1 MIILTF
7 TIFVRIKHRE
17 MCKKQAQRQK
27 SYSSTELARKC
38 VWILSTYRKTWT
50 NVLANQLLLWDHP
63 APRPQPLITFSWPLH
78 IEGAIWPSPPTD
90 CCCWYRTGGKN
101 RSGITWLWWLGLSW
115 VSGAPERI
123 DSWCGKE
130 LKIVPNYWAGCVNR
144 REAS

>member
-7 TIFVRIKHRE
+7 TIFVRIKHHE
-17 MCKKQAQRQK
+17 MCKKQAQSRQATMVLGWPE
-27 SYSSTELARKC
+27 S

-50 NVLANQLLLWDHP
+50 NVLANQLLLGGHP
-63 APRPQPLITFSWPLH
+63 APRPQPLITFSWPLR

-101 RSGITWLWWLGLSW
+101 RSGITWLWWPGLSW
-115 VSGAPERI
+115 VSGAPERL
-123 DSWCGKE
+123 DSLCGKE
-130 LKIVPNYWAGCVNR
+130 LKIVPNYWAGCGNR